1 MPPIIIG
8 LIKYFLDKISNLSL
22 ALEDLL
28 PAMLPIKLV
37 SIIFVLESCC
47 LLELLVE
54 LTLLCFVVIE
64 REL

>member
-28 PAMLPIKLV
+28 PAMLPIKLA
-37 SIIFVLESCC
+37 SIIFILESC
-47 LLELLVE
+47 
-54 LTLLCFVVIE
+54 
-64 REL
+64 